1 MFANLIKLAGYL
13 QSVKPQTSLTVTAE
27 QAQLSPEQFDAL
39 VRQWAHKLPADFE
52 LIDQRYA
59 RWAKS
64 NLWMRSPSTA
74 NKRIGW
80 VMTHHSKPSP
90 ETARLA

>member
-59 RWAKS
+59 KVGEEQFVDAITIYRK
-64 NLWMRSPSTA
+64 
-74 NKRIGW
+74 
-80 VMTHHSKPSP
+80 
-90 ETARLA
+90 